1 MGWCKAS
8 SDTSPRKL
16 GLQCSGCYEG
26 RTGLYCE
33 QPKQS
38 FCLRDCSARGR
49 CDSGFCWCD
58 KGWFGVDCSQ
68 AVHTP
73 HGAPAMQAQQRL
85 PSPAAASP
93 LRIYVYDMPS
103 EFTTL
108 NLQWRNG
115 PTMGNHRAFSGD
127 NRSYFAHGS
136 LYAME
141 TAMHEWLLD
150 SPLRTTDAAQAHLRV
165 VPTRNPKPETQ
176 NPKPKPETETRNP
189 SP

>member
-1 MGWCKAS
+1 
-8 SDTSPRKL
+8 
-16 GLQCSGCYEG
+16 
-26 RTGLYCE
+26 
-33 QPKQS
+33 
-38 FCLRDCSARGR
+38 
-49 CDSGFCWCD
+49 
-58 KGWFGVDCSQ
+58 
-68 AVHTP
+68 
-73 HGAPAMQAQQRL
+73 MQAQQSL
-85 PSPAAASP
+85 PSPVAASP

-150 SPLRTTDAAQAHLRV
+150 SPLRTTDAAQAHLRF
-165 VPTRNPKPETQ
+165 VPTRNPKPETRS
-176 NPKPKPETETRNP
+176 PEPEPEPRTRAPNP

>member
-1 MGWCKAS
+1 MPKGKAGWCEAS

-141 TAMHEWLLD
+141 TALHEWLLD
-150 SPLRTTDAAQAHLRV
+150 SPLRTTDAAQAHLL
-165 VPTRNPKPETQ
+165 PNPNPNPKP
-176 NPKPKPETETRNP
+176 NP
-189 SP
+189 

>member
-1 MGWCKAS
+1 MLPQVPGNPSLRPPGQGLPSGKVGWCEAS
-8 SDTSPRKL
+8 SDTSPREL

-33 QPKQS
+33 TPKQA

-68 AVHTP
+68 ALHTP
-73 HGAPAMQAQQRL
+73 RGAPSMQAQQRL

-127 NRSYFAHGS
+127 NRSYFALGS

-141 TAMHEWLLD
+141 TALHEWLLD
-150 SPLRTTDAAQAHLRV
+150 SPLRTTDAAQVTPRG
-165 VPTRNPKPETQ
+165 
-176 NPKPKPETETRNP
+176 
-189 SP
+189 